1 MKTDNRNI
9 FAIKSFL
16 REYLDLRKDKDF
28 CHFYGIIGIEC
39 ELYCRNNRC
48 DVDLSVDGAYYGSGA
63 FRWNE

>member
-16 REYLDLRKDKDF
+16 REYLDLRKDKDN
-28 CHFYGIIGIEC
+28 GIEC